1 MNDEAKPPPI
11 VPPPQQES
19 DSSLARASARLGIV
33 SILVMAGSI
42 ILRLLFGSG
51 RIGLTGYGERLF
63 QLGFPFQVATALDF
77 GNASG
82 LMTLAMLLGL
92 IAFILGVIAA
102 FCKGRKRL
110 AKIGIITGGLVVFVP
125 ILLPLL

>member
-1 MNDEAKPPPI
+1 M
-11 VPPPQQES
+11 
-19 DSSLARASARLGIV
+19 G
-33 SILVMAGSI
+33 GSI
-42 ILRLLFGSG
+42 TLRLLFGSD

-63 QLGFPFQVATALDF
+63 QCGFPMQLASALDF

-92 IAFILGVIAA
+92 IALVLGVIAV
-102 FCKGRKRL
+102 FSKGNKRL
-110 AKIGIITGGLVVFVP
+110 AKIGIVTGGLVVIVP